1 MKTRILPSYRMLI
14 PAVMIALLVPPCH
27 AAPEA
32 ASYSLAAQGTQE
44 VAFSPNAGAT
54 ELVVKVIDAARQ
66 SIRLAAYS
74 FTSKPIAEALVAA
87 HKRGVDV
94 QVVVDKS
101 QKTERYTSA
110 TFLANMGIPVRVDA
124 MHAIM
129 HNKFIV
135 VDGQHVENGSFN
147 FTSAAEARN
156 AENALVNWNSP
167 KLAAIYTDNW
177 RLHWDHSEPYQAR
190 Y

>member
-1 MKTRILPSYRMLI
+1 MKTRIIPSYRMLI
-14 PAVMIALLVPPCH
+14 PALMMALLAVPPCH
-27 AAPEA
+27 AWQAPA
-32 ASYSLAAQGTQE
+32 PYSLAAQGTQE

-54 ELVVKVIDAARQ
+54 DLVVKVIDAARQ

-101 QKTERYTSA
+101 QRTERYTSA
-110 TFLANMGIPVRVDA
+110 TFLANMGVPVRVDA

-129 HNKFIV
+129 HNKLIV
-135 VDGQHVENGSFN
+135 VDGQHVKNGSFN
-147 FTSAAEARN
+147 FTSAAETRN
-156 AENALVNWNSP
+156 AENALVN
-167 KLAAIYTDNW
+167 
-177 RLHWDHSEPYQAR
+177 
-190 Y
+190 

>member
-27 AAPEA
+27 AWQAPA
-32 ASYSLAAQGTQE
+32 PYSLAAQGTQE

-87 HKRGVDV
+87 HKRGIVHCV
-94 QVVVDKS
+94 LNAKLHDKEAEIVAQAGQTIS
-101 QKTERYTSA
+101 IESA
-110 TFLANMGIPVRVDA
+110 VMRSYLRCRSGRT
-124 MHAIM
+124 
-129 HNKFIV
+129 
-135 VDGQHVENGSFN
+135 
-147 FTSAAEARN
+147 AR
-156 AENALVNWNSP
+156 
-167 KLAAIYTDNW
+167 T
-177 RLHWDHSEPYQAR
+177 AR
-190 Y
+190 G